1 MAWLVMLWRC
11 TNAFASCWL
20 QYAQQPVVQLTLR
33 HMMELGQS
41 AWLDQGRLIYSAE
54 FVREEVCPCSRIT
67 AWDLQGCKVCLLY
80 F

>member
-1 MAWLVMLWRC
+1 
-11 TNAFASCWL
+11 
-20 QYAQQPVVQLTLR
+20 
-33 HMMELGQS
+33 MMELGQS

-54 FVREEVCPCSRIT
+54 FVREEVRPCSPVT